1 MPLAVDLDDALVPTG
16 KKLSLREGRKM
27 GFEKSQRIVE
37 LNGRLEAFMQEH
49 IYPRERD
56 YEEFTMNPD
65 NLWQL
70 PGWFDELRADAREE
84 GLWNLFL
91 PQEYKPWSPGLTNV
105 EIATIFETMSK
116 VVWAQ
121 PIFNCSAP
129 DRGNMEVLA
138 KYGTPEQQET
148 WLQPL
153 LAGEIRSAYAMIE
166 PQVASSDATNMEL
179 EIVRDGDE
187 YVMNGRKWY
196 TTGAVGPRCKVML
209 VMGRTDPEASRHRQH
224 STILVPRDTRGV
236 ELVRPLRVFDSLHS
250 PGGEA
255 ELVFK
260 DVRVP
265 VTNMIKG
272 EGCGFEIAQGRLGP
286 GRFQYAM
293 GFVGLAQRCLELMC
307 VRAEERVAFGEKLSQ
322 KTSVQH
328 EIARSRCEIE
338 QCRLLTL
345 QAAEVMDKEGLDAAR
360 PYISMVKIVAPQMAQ
375 NVADR
380 AMQVHGGK
388 GVCQDTLVPTVFTRA
403 RFCRIADGPDEV
415 HMSQLAKMTLREL
428 L

>member
-1 MPLAVDLDDALVPTG
+1 
-16 KKLSLREGRKM
+16 M
-27 GFEKSQRIVE
+27 GFQMTARAAEINE
-37 LNGRLEAFMQEH
+37 RLQAFMDQH
-49 IYPRERD
+49 IYPREHD
-56 YEEFTMNPD
+56 WHTWTHSPE

-70 PGWFDELRADAREE
+70 PPWYPDLQQEAKAQ

-91 PQEYKPWSPGLTNV
+91 PEEYAPWSPGLNNV
-105 EIATIFETMSK
+105 DIAPLFETMSK
-116 VVWAQ
+116 VSWAQ
-121 PIFNCSAP
+121 SVFNCSAP

-138 KYGTPEQQET
+138 KYGTEAQQAQ
-148 WLQPL
+148 WLEPL
-153 LAGEIRSAYAMIE
+153 LAGEIRSAYAMTE

-179 EIVRDGDE
+179 EIRRDGDH
-187 YVMNGRKWY
+187 YVLNGRKWW

-209 VMGRTDPEASRHRQH
+209 VMGKSNPDNERHRQH
-224 STILVPRDTRGV
+224 STILVPRDAPGV
-236 ELVRPLRVFDSLHS
+236 TLVRELTVFDSLHS

-255 ELVFK
+255 ELLFE

-265 VTNMIKG
+265 TTNLIKG

-307 VRAEERVAFGEKLSQ
+307 ARAEERVAFGEQLIK

-345 QAAEVMDKEGLDAAR
+345 QAAEVMDRGGLDAAR
-360 PYISMVKIVAPQMAQ
+360 PYISMVKIVAPRMAQ
-375 NVADR
+375 EVADR
-380 AMQVHGGK
+380 AMQVFGGA
-388 GVCQDTLVPTVFTRA
+388 GVSQDTLIPTVFTHA

-415 HMSQLAKMTLREL
+415 HMSQLGKLTAREYRGD
-428 L
+428 